1 MNSKALR
8 SLEYDKIINELSTL
22 ASTSYGKELCSNLL
36 PQTDINLVIA
46 SQEETSDALSR
57 LLAKGDISFGGVKDI
72 RPYIM
77 RLEIGSSLGIWE
89 LLNINSLLDT
99 CLKVKAYG
107 GYSGKTEDEK
117 ELIEDS
123 LTEYFANLQPLTP
136 LNNEIKRCIISEEE
150 IADNASPALKDI
162 RRNIKH
168 TNSQIQNDI
177 ASILH
182 SSRKMLQEEIVT
194 TRNGRYCLPVKAEYK
209 NRFKG
214 MVHDQSST
222 GSTLFIEPMAIVRAN
237 NQLKELEIMEQK
249 EIEKILA
256 DLSNMAAEHTES
268 LVYNFNTLSMLDF
281 IFAKAKLS
289 KKMKAVEPEFNQEG
303 NINLKKARH
312 PLINPKDVVPID
324 VRIGKDFT
332 MLIITGPNTGGKT
345 VSLKTVGLL
354 TLMGQAGLH
363 IPAFDHSQ
371 LAVFKEVYADIG
383 DEQSIEQSL
392 STFSSHMTNIVSFL
406 GKADEDS
413 LVLFDELGAG
423 TDPTEGAALAMSILN
438 YLQEK
443 NIRTLATTHYSELKI
458 YALSTEGVLNASCEF
473 DVETLRPTYR
483 LLMGIPGKSNAFAI
497 SSKLGLPEF
506 IIDNAKNLMGH
517 QDKSFEDLISQLD
530 ANRISLEKEREEI
543 SRYKEE
549 IKQLEKSLARKS
561 KNLEANKER
570 ILKEAREQANSLL
583 TEAKDFADNSIKKY
597 NKWLQEGGNIRNMEQ
612 ERSQLREQLDKTM
625 GDSPNTSKRKVGNLE
640 PDQISIGDK
649 VKVLSLGLQG
659 TVNSLPNAKGELDIQ
674 MGSLHSWIKIKDL
687 ELIEKK
693 EDIYRSQKAQT
704 GKVRKMKL
712 GKSAHISPE
721 INLIGKTIDEA
732 IPDLDKYLDDAYLAR
747 IPKVTV
753 IHGRGTGALRA
764 AVHDHLRN
772 VKYVKSFTIAGFSEG
787 SDGATIVEF

>member
-1 MNSKALR
+1 MLK
-8 SLEYDKIINELSTL
+8 
-22 ASTSYGKELCSNLL
+22 SY
-36 PQTDINLVIA
+36 
-46 SQEETSDALSR
+46 
-57 LLAKGDISFGGVKDI
+57 
-72 RPYIM
+72 
-77 RLEIGSSLGIWE
+77 
-89 LLNINSLLDT
+89 
-99 CLKVKAYG
+99 
-107 GYSGKTEDEK
+107 
-117 ELIEDS
+117 
-123 LTEYFANLQPLTP
+123 
-136 LNNEIKRCIISEEE
+136 
-150 IADNASPALKDI
+150 
-162 RRNIKH
+162 
-168 TNSQIQNDI
+168 
-177 ASILH
+177 
-182 SSRKMLQEEIVT
+182 
-194 TRNGRYCLPVKAEYK
+194 
-209 NRFKG
+209 
-214 MVHDQSST
+214 
-222 GSTLFIEPMAIVRAN
+222 
-237 NQLKELEIMEQK
+237 
-249 EIEKILA
+249 
-256 DLSNMAAEHTES
+256 
-268 LVYNFNTLSMLDF
+268 
-281 IFAKAKLS
+281 
-289 KKMKAVEPEFNQEG
+289 
-303 NINLKKARH
+303 
-312 PLINPKDVVPID
+312 
-324 VRIGKDFT
+324 
-332 MLIITGPNTGGKT
+332 
-345 VSLKTVGLL
+345 
-354 TLMGQAGLH
+354 
-363 IPAFDHSQ
+363 
-371 LAVFKEVYADIG
+371 
-383 DEQSIEQSL
+383 
-392 STFSSHMTNIVSFL
+392 
-406 GKADEDS
+406 
-413 LVLFDELGAG
+413 
-423 TDPTEGAALAMSILN
+423 
-438 YLQEK
+438 
-443 NIRTLATTHYSELKI
+443 
-458 YALSTEGVLNASCEF
+458 
-473 DVETLRPTYR
+473 
-483 LLMGIPGKSNAFAI
+483 
-497 SSKLGLPEF
+497 
-506 IIDNAKNLMGH
+506 GH

-543 SRYKEE
+543 NRYKEE